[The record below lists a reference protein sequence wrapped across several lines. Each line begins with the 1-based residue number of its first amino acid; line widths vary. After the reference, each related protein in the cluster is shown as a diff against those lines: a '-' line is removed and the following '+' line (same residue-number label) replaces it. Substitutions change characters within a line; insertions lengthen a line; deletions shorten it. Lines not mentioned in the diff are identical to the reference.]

1 MSKRQIRKIQL
12 TVDAEDIKKDLK
24 KYCREATK
32 NGATDAKAVVA
43 KMIPIDERV
52 SLKCRIPICFGYGTS
67 ANCPPYTIKPSEF
80 REIVEKYEHAVLFKI
95 EVEPNIIARR
105 RETILER
112 ADAYKKIFDLVNK
125 LESMAFYDGYYLALG
140 LAAGSCKSTFC
151 YNVDCATLKGE
162 RCRNE
167 LRVRPSMEAVGIDA
181 YKLAT
186 TVGWN
191 IYPIGSSCDPED
203 IPRGTLMG
211 LVLVC

>member
-1 MSKRQIRKIQL
+1 MSKRQIRKIRL
-12 TVDAEDIKKDLK
+12 TVNAENINKDLE
-24 KYCREATK
+24 KYCRKAK
-32 NGATDAKAVVA
+32 KKGATDAKTINAE
-43 KMIPIDERV
+43 MIPIDERV

-80 REIVEKYEHAVLFKI
+80 REIVEKYKYALVFKI
-95 EVEPNIIARR
+95 EVEPKIIVRK

-112 ADAYKKIFDLVNK
+112 VDAYMKIFDLVNK
-125 LESMAFYDGYYLALG
+125 IESMAFYDGYYFALG

-151 YNVDCATLKGE
+151 HNVECANLKGE

-186 TVGWN
+186 TVGWE
-191 IYPIGSSCDPED
+191 IFPIGSSCEPED
-203 IPRGTLMG
+203 IPKGTLMG